1 MEFVECEVW
10 VKANESGEY
19 EFAKNEDD
27 VHEFFSDNCDVDQPV
42 RLVKVT
48 VRVPK
53 PKAAEVVVTVGEEPG
68 DVHAIV

>member
-10 VKANESGEY
+10 LVVNSAGEY
-19 EFAKNEDD
+19 DVAKSADD
-27 VHEFFSDNCDVDQPV
+27 VHSLFSDNCDADQPT
-42 RLVKVT
+42 RTVKVT

-68 DVHAIV
+68 DVTAAA